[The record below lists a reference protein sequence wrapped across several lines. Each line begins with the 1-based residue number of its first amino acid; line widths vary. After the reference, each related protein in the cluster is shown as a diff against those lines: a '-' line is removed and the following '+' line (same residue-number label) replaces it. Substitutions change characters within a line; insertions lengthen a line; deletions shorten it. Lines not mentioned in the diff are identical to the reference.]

1 MSERSPTANA
11 DRPYISL
18 HFASATTSK
27 KSEARRRAKTIE
39 LGIEDCTACGLDG
52 GLPHVLP

>member
-18 HFASATTSK
+18 HFAVRHHTK
-27 KSEARRRAKTIE
+27 MSEGKAK
-39 LGIEDCTACGLDG
+39 GQDD
-52 GLPHVLP
+52 